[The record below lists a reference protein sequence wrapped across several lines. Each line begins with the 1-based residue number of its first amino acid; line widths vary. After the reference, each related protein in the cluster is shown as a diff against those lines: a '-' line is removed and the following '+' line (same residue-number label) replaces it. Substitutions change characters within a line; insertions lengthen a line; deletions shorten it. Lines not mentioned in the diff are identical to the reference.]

1 MPEITYADALNIAI
15 KEEMRRDES
24 VFIMGESIRGGIY
37 GVTGGLSQEFGDRVI
52 DTPLS
57 ENGFMG
63 AAVGAAAVGMRPIVQ
78 SLSSFLW
85 VAMDQLIS
93 QAAKMRFMFGGQ
105 VNLPVVYRCGM
116 IYGANSAAHHTDRPY
131 PMLMNMPG
139 LKIAIPTTPADAK
152 GLLKTAVRDNDPVMF
167 FEDNNLTG
175 TRGEVDD
182 DDDYTIPFGVAD
194 VKHEGSDVTVVA
206 LAGMLRR
213 AVAVAEE
220 LEGRG
225 HIGRGYRPAHDS
237 PAGHQDHTRFRR
249 EDRQAGDSGPG
260 SQELQRRVRDLG
272 NGRPGRLL
280 EPPKS
285 HTARHQ
291 SGLPLPLQPR
301 AGVRGLPQR
310 RKDSRRHIRDPGMRR
325 QHKSCCYAVHS
336 LTTAEGKASH
346 PHPNPL
352 PRWERGLLE

>member
-1 MPEITYADALNIAI
+1 MPEITYADALNAAI
-15 KEEMRRDES
+15 KEEMRRDEK

-105 VNLPVVYRCGM
+105 VSLPVVYRCGM

-139 LKIAIPTTPADAK
+139 SEDSHTHDPGLTPRGCSRPQCA
-152 GLLKTAVRDNDPVMF
+152 TMIPVMF

-175 TRGEVDD
+175 TRGEVED

-194 VKHEGSDVTVVA
+194 VKNEG
-206 LAGMLRR
+206 
-213 AVAVAEE
+213 
-220 LEGRG
+220 
-225 HIGRGYRPAHDS
+225 I
-237 PAGHQDHTRFRR
+237 
-249 EDRQAGDSGPG
+249 
-260 SQELQRRVRDLG
+260 
-272 NGRPGRLL
+272 
-280 EPPKS
+280 
-285 HTARHQ
+285 
-291 SGLPLPLQPR
+291 
-301 AGVRGLPQR
+301 
-310 RKDSRRHIRDPGMRR
+310 
-325 QHKSCCYAVHS
+325 
-336 LTTAEGKASH
+336 
-346 PHPNPL
+346 
-352 PRWERGLLE
+352 